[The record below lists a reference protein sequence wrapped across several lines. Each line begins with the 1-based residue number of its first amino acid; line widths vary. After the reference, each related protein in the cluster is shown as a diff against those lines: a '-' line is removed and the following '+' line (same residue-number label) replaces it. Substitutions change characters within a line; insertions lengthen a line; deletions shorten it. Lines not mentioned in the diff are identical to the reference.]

1 MAVDKSVEAR
11 RNARRKEIR
20 KRRAIKAFLVLL
32 ILAIITFAVLSV
44 TVLFPVKSVNVT
56 GSKIYTPTEIVK
68 AGKITQSTNLL
79 TLSEEKLT
87 EKIRAELPF
96 VDSVKL
102 DKKLPNSLSIKVTD
116 ATEEY
121 CYNYGGKYYTVSR
134 KNYVLKSYD
143 ELPQGMTDIKCGK
156 ITCVEGK
163 KIEIHDENAKKT
175 CDKIF
180 EVFADKNIKINS
192 IDTTD
197 SLNITMKIEDRF
209 EVLLGGSAY
218 MENKCKHLLTTIQE
232 LESDAEGT
240 IKLNMWTPDKKECTF
255 IRKSSQ

>member
-32 ILAIITFAVLSV
+32 ILAIITFVVLSV

-56 GSKIYTPTEIVK
+56 GSKTYTPTEIVK

-121 CYNYGGKYYTVSR
+121 CYNYDGKYYTVSR
-134 KNYVLKSYD
+134 KNYVLKNYD
-143 ELPQGMTDIKCGK
+143 ELPQDITEIKCGK

-163 KIEIHDENAKKT
+163 KIEIHDQNAKKT

-180 EVFADKNIKINS
+180 EVFSDKNIKINS
-192 IDTTD
+192 VDTTD
-197 SLNITMKIEDRF
+197 SLNITMKIEGRF
-209 EVLLGGSAY
+209 EVILGGNAH
-218 MENKCKHLLTTIQE
+218 MENKCKHLLTM
-232 LESDAEGT
+232 LEKIEKDAEGT
-240 IKLNMWTPDKKECTF
+240 INLSMWTPDKKEGTF
-255 IRKSSQ
+255 IRKNSQ